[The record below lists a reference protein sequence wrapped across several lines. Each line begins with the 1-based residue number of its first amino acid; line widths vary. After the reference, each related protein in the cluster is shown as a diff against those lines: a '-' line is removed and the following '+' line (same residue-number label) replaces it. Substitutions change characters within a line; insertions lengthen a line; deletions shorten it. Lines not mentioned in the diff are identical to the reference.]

1 MARANPNNKICHSC
15 KSKRTSEARP
25 PRELIKLPIEVTQ
38 DKVFQKRGIPVFLC
52 EVCDEQE
59 LELALAEHEKRID
72 NK

>member
-1 MARANPNNKICHSC
+1 MARANPNSKICNSC

-38 DKVFQKRGIPVFLC
+38 DKVFQKRGIPIFLC
-52 EVCDEQE
+52 EICDEQE
-59 LELALAEHEKRID
+59 LELALAQHEKRID